1 MYASL
6 NELVDLMQQAGARVI
21 NGTELSTY
29 KTTVSPN
36 GWNWY
41 DLNNPQGSPSDILT
55 SRCTGTMVRHGG
67 ILMNQSSQS
76 SR

>member
-6 NELVDLMQQAGARVI
+6 NELVHLMQQAGARII
-21 NGTELSTY
+21 NGTELSNY

-41 DLNNPQGSPSDILT
+41 DFDNP
-55 SRCTGTMVRHGG
+55 
-67 ILMNQSSQS
+67 
-76 SR
+76 